1 MIKPFVLEQKV
12 DALRLSQMEH
22 ESEAHLVHLLPVGF
36 ALLVDEVEEGRDRE
50 QIVLDD
56 MQILDEVQRLGLST
70 PLQHQ
75 LHQCVL
81 ESRLR
86 MGE

>member
-1 MIKPFVLEQKV
+1 
-12 DALRLSQMEH
+12 MEH

-70 PLQHQ
+70 PL
-75 LHQCVL
+75 
-81 ESRLR
+81 
-86 MGE
+86 